1 MWTRHARNE
10 FSEKETTIRA
20 NARHEVID
28 VAHIAELSTLVYY
41 SEGDWFGPDLDL
53 MNLKRI
59 REKIIEATK
68 MSTVAHHGASV
79 DVAKK

>member
-1 MWTRHARNE
+1 MWTRHTRNK

-28 VAHIAELSTLVYY
+28 VAHAPKLSILVYY
-41 SEGDWFGPDLDL
+41 SEGDCFGPDLDL

-59 REKIIEATK
+59 REKIIEARK

>member
-1 MWTRHARNE
+1 MWTRHTRNK

-41 SEGDWFGPDLDL
+41 SEGDCFGPDLDL

>member
-20 NARHEVID
+20 NARHEIID

-41 SEGDWFGPDLDL
+41 SEGDCFAPDLDL
-53 MNLKRI
+53 MNLDLPKNVVFENRW
-59 REKIIEATK
+59 A
-68 MSTVAHHGASV
+68 
-79 DVAKK
+79 

>member
-1 MWTRHARNE
+1 MWTRHTRNE
-10 FSEKETTIRA
+10 FSEKKTAIRA

-41 SEGDWFGPDLDL
+41 SEGDFFAPDLDL

-59 REKIIEATK
+59 REKIIEAMK
-68 MSTVAHHGASV
+68 MRTVAHHGASV

>member
-1 MWTRHARNE
+1 MWTRHTRNK
-10 FSEKETTIRA
+10 FSKKKTAIRA

>member
-20 NARHEVID
+20 NARHEIID

-41 SEGDWFGPDLDL
+41 SEGDCFAPDLDL
-53 MNLKRI
+53 MNLKRMLVGLFQNMACNLS
-59 REKIIEATK
+59 RECLQ
-68 MSTVAHHGASV
+68 
-79 DVAKK
+79 

>member
-1 MWTRHARNE
+1 MWTRHTRNK

-28 VAHIAELSTLVYY
+28 VAHAPKLSILVYY
-41 SEGDWFGPDLDL
+41 SEGDCFGPDLDL

>member
-1 MWTRHARNE
+1 MWTRHTRNK

-28 VAHIAELSTLVYY
+28 VAHAPKLSILVYY
-41 SEGDWFGPDLDL
+41 SEGDCFGPDLDL

-59 REKIIEATK
+59 REKIIEAMK
-68 MSTVAHHGASV
+68 MRTVAHHGASV

>member
-1 MWTRHARNE
+1 MWTRHTRNK

-28 VAHIAELSTLVYY
+28 VAHAPKLSILVYY
-41 SEGDWFGPDLDL
+41 SEGDCFGPDLDL

-59 REKIIEATK
+59 REKIIEA
-68 MSTVAHHGASV
+68 MNMRTVAHHGASV